1 VESGYAPADWVALCA
16 AEVAAAA
23 ALTGLVF
30 VSVSI
35 NLERIM
41 RYPTLPDRAL
51 EAILLFSVV
60 VLTST
65 LVLVP
70 GQSVAVLGIELLVVT
85 VLGWAAIAY
94 IHIRSLTDPGARGY
108 ISQRIAYAALTE
120 LAMLG
125 FALSGL
131 TLVLHAGGG
140 LYWLVP
146 ATILALSGAVVSERL
161 GAAGRNHP
169 VNGRRQAPTSDSPGT
184 TQPSRPSK
192 RAKPRSMALQARSCS
207 SAFSD

>member
-1 VESGYAPADWVALCA
+1 MESGYAPADWVALCA

-35 NLERIM
+35 NVERIM

-70 GQSVAVLGIELLVVT
+70 GQGIALLGIELLLVS
-85 VLGWAAIAY
+85 VLAWAAVTN
-94 IHIRSLTDPGARGY
+94 IHVRSLRDPDARRY
-108 ISQRIAYAALTE
+108 MPQRIAYAALTE
-120 LAMLG
+120 LAMLA
-125 FALSGL
+125 FALAGL
-131 TLVLHAGGG
+131 TLLLHAGGG

-146 ATILALSGAVVSERL
+146 ATVLALSGAVL
-161 GAAGRNHP
+161 
-169 VNGRRQAPTSDSPGT
+169 
-184 TQPSRPSK
+184 
-192 RAKPRSMALQARSCS
+192 
-207 SAFSD
+207 SAWVLLIEIIR

>member
-1 VESGYAPADWVALCA
+1 MESGYAPADWVALCA

-51 EAILLFSVV
+51 EAILLFSAV

-70 GQSVAVLGIELLVVT
+70 GQSITLLGVELLLVS
-85 VLGWAAIAY
+85 LLIWAAVAT
-94 IHIRSLTDPGARGY
+94 IHVRSLKDPGSRGY
-108 ISQRIAYAALTE
+108 LPQRVVYALLTE
-120 LAMLG
+120 LAMLAL
-125 FALSGL
+125 ALSGL
-131 TLVLHAGGG
+131 TLLVHAGGG

-146 ATILALSGAVVSERL
+146 GTILALSGAVVSAWVLLVEIIR
-161 GAAGRNHP
+161 
-169 VNGRRQAPTSDSPGT
+169 
-184 TQPSRPSK
+184 
-192 RAKPRSMALQARSCS
+192 
-207 SAFSD
+207 

>member
-1 VESGYAPADWVALCA
+1 MESGYAPADWVALCA

-51 EAILLFSVV
+51 EAILLFSAV

-70 GQSVAVLGIELLVVT
+70 GQSITLLGLELILVTLIV
-85 VLGWAAIAY
+85 WAAIAY
-94 IHIRSLTDPGARGY
+94 IHVRSLADPGARDY
-108 ISQRIAYAALTE
+108 IAQRIGYAALTE
-120 LAMLG
+120 LAMLTLTLAG
-125 FALSGL
+125 V

-146 ATILALSGAVVSERL
+146 GTVLALAGAVL
-161 GAAGRNHP
+161 
-169 VNGRRQAPTSDSPGT
+169 
-184 TQPSRPSK
+184 
-192 RAKPRSMALQARSCS
+192 
-207 SAFSD
+207 SAWVLLVEIIR

>member
-1 VESGYAPADWVALCA
+1 MESGYAPADWVALCA

-70 GQSVAVLGIELLVVT
+70 GQGIALLGIELLLVS
-85 VLGWAAIAY
+85 VLGWAAVTY
-94 IHIRSLTDPGARGY
+94 IHVRSLRDPDARRY
-108 ISQRIAYAALTE
+108 VPQRIAYAVLTE
-120 LAMLG
+120 LAMLA
-125 FALSGL
+125 FALAGL
-131 TLVLHAGGG
+131 TLLLHAGGG

-146 ATILALSGAVVSERL
+146 ATVLALSGAVL
-161 GAAGRNHP
+161 
-169 VNGRRQAPTSDSPGT
+169 
-184 TQPSRPSK
+184 
-192 RAKPRSMALQARSCS
+192 
-207 SAFSD
+207 SAWVLLIEIIR

>member
-1 VESGYAPADWVALCA
+1 VESGYAPTDWVALCA

-60 VLTST
+60 VLTSM

-70 GQSVAVLGIELLVVT
+70 GQSITLLGAELLLVS
-85 VLGWAAIAY
+85 VLSWAAVAY
-94 IHIRSLTDPGARGY
+94 IHLRSLTDPGARGY
-108 ISQRIAYAALTE
+108 IPQRIAYAVLTE
-120 LAMLG
+120 LAMLA

-131 TLVLHAGGG
+131 TLVVHAGGG

-146 ATILALSGAVVSERL
+146 ATILALTGAVL
-161 GAAGRNHP
+161 
-169 VNGRRQAPTSDSPGT
+169 
-184 TQPSRPSK
+184 
-192 RAKPRSMALQARSCS
+192 
-207 SAFSD
+207 SAWVLLVEIIR